1 MSPRNHYP
9 HVHEHRFPNRHTAAA
24 TLATEIRTELNEA
37 IAVRDAASLVL
48 SGGRTPLQLFELLR
62 AEPVVWDKVWVTLV
76 DERWVE
82 TTSADSN
89 ERMVREHLLQGD
101 AQSAH
106 WVGLKNPAATPEAG
120 IDWAWRALSRV
131 PRPYDVVVL
140 GMGTDGHFASLFP
153 NSLGLARALDP
164 NAKPACVAMNSLTA
178 PHARISLNL
187 AALLDVQRVIL
198 HIEGEEKWDVWQ
210 RAREGVSSS
219 EMPIRALLQQ
229 KTVAVD
235 VYWAP

>member
-9 HVHEHRFPNRHTAAA
+9 HVHEHRFPNRHTVAA

-37 IAVRDAASLVL
+37 IAIREAASLVL

-62 AEPVVWDKVWVTLV
+62 AEPVIWDKVWVTLA

-82 TTSADSN
+82 NTSTDSN

-101 AQSAH
+101 AQAAH

-120 IDWAWRALSRV
+120 IEWAWRALSRV

-140 GMGTDGHFASLFP
+140 GMGTDGHFAS
-153 NSLGLARALDP
+153 
-164 NAKPACVAMNSLTA
+164 
-178 PHARISLNL
+178 
-187 AALLDVQRVIL
+187 
-198 HIEGEEKWDVWQ
+198 
-210 RAREGVSSS
+210 
-219 EMPIRALLQQ
+219 
-229 KTVAVD
+229 
-235 VYWAP
+235 